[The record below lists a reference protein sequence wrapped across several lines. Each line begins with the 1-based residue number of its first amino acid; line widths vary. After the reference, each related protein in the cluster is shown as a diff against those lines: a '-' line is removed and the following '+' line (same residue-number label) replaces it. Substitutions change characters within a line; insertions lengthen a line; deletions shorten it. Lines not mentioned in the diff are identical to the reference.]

1 MTCPYSYFS
10 DPISVKVAGGNI
22 WSSIMASYVITSAN
36 KVKIRIWFI
45 KEIDGKFLYFSFPK
59 NSGLVYSVMDATF
72 GLGYTVG
79 PVLGAFLYNLGGF
92 LTPFLVCGLAMT
104 GTGALCVWKCLPA
117 ETAEA
122 GGASSSSSGDRNN
135 QQSSSRIL
143 PVLLN
148 PGMDGVL
155 QNSLPPFFKNI
166 KIA

>member
-1 MTCPYSYFS
+1 MTCPFSYFS

-45 KEIDGKFLYFSFPK
+45 KEIDGKCLYFSFPK

-117 ETAEA
+117 ETAET
-122 GGASSSSSGDRNN
+122 ASSSSSGDGNN

-155 QNSLPPFFKNI
+155 RNSLPPFFKNI